1 MAQRAAAR
9 PAQTRRKTPGTAG
22 SGTPRRPP
30 ARRRKRRK
38 GSRRGVVLLVLGAFA
53 AGVAARPALEDA
65 VDRVGD
71 TRTTSASPVAPAGF
85 EGVYRSATPR
95 VLRLDAVVC
104 GEQGAGVGTG
114 FLVLD
119 ARHVAT
125 AAHVVDSAVAITAR
139 TTQEVRTAE
148 VVGIDRARDLAL
160 LELDQPLAAEPF
172 AFVPERVPEATE
184 VMAVGYPYGEPLSP
198 TRGSVSG
205 YDRKELIGGEVVTGL
220 VQTSAAINPGNS
232 GGPLVEVGG
241 KVVGVVIASTEYAQ
255 GLAYAVDART
265 AAPLLAGWR
274 DAPAPPEP
282 ADCPDPVV
290 PADSVGL
297 RPPVSGRTAAEV
309 ALALGIYFDGINHGQ
324 YHLTWQQYSARKRAA
339 VSVDV
344 LAEQLASS
352 RDEDLHVA
360 SVTQRADG
368 SVVAEVDF
376 SSTQEAARGPRP
388 GETCTLWTND
398 FVLVH
403 ESGRWVID
411 RVDASRS
418 VPCEEGAFPSG
429 RPLAGGD

>member
-1 MAQRAAAR
+1 MAQRAATR
-9 PAQTRRKTPGTAG
+9 PASTRRKGPGAG
-22 SGTPRRPP
+22 SPRRAP
-30 ARRRKRRK
+30 ARRSRKKK
-38 GSRRGVVLLVLGAFA
+38 GGRRGVVLLVLGAFA

-71 TRTTSASPVAPAGF
+71 VRSTAASPSAARSF
-85 EGVYRSATPR
+85 EAVYRAATPR

-104 GEQGAGVGTG
+104 GEHGVGVGTG
-114 FLVLD
+114 FLALD
-119 ARHVAT
+119 DRHVAT

-139 TTQEVRTAE
+139 TTEEVRTAK

-160 LELDQPLAAEPF
+160 LELDRPVAAEPF
-172 AFVPERVPEATE
+172 GFVSERVPEATE
-184 VMAVGYPYGEPLSP
+184 VMAVGYPYREALSP

-205 YDRKELIGGEVVTGL
+205 YDRKELIGGDVVTGL

-232 GGPLVEVGG
+232 GGPLVELGG
-241 KVVGVVIASTEYAQ
+241 EVVGVVIASSEYAQ
-255 GLAYAVDART
+255 GLAYAVDAT
-265 AAPLLAGWR
+265 AAAPVLAGWH
-274 DAPAPPEP
+274 ASPAPPEQ

-290 PADSVGL
+290 PEDSVGL

-324 YHLTWQQYSARKRAA
+324 YHLTWQQYSARKRAT

-344 LAEQLASS
+344 LARELASS
-352 RDEDLHVA
+352 RDDDLYVA
-360 SVTQRADG
+360 SVTQRGDG

-376 SSTQEAARGPRP
+376 SSTQDAGKGPRP
-388 GETCTLWTND
+388 GETCSLWTND
-398 FVLVH
+398 FVLVQ

-411 RVDASRS
+411 RVDGARS

-429 RPLAGGD
+429 RPVAGGD